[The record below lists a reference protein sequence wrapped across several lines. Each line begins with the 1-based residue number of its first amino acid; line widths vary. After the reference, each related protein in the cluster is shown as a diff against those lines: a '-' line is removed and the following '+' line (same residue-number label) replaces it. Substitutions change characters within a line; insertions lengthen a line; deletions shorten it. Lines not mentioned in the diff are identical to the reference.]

1 MAHNIFKRAAAMLA
15 AAAVIAVPASANM
28 PSETVIAAPDEYHDD
43 WLHVNDKAE
52 IVDMNGNP
60 VWMTGVNWF
69 GYNVGS
75 QIFDGAWSANVHHC
89 LDLIADHGFNLL
101 RVPMSTEILLQWKN
115 GDPDPIIKLNE
126 YENPELTIE
135 GVEGGTPMY
144 SFDIWNQVVKWCREN
159 GIKIMMDIHS
169 ATTNAAGH
177 NYALWYDSNFST
189 DDWLEALAW
198 FADYYKDD
206 DTVIAIDLKN
216 EPHGKTDDGIYAKWD
231 GSTDENNWRYA
242 AERGAKACL
251 DQNPNL
257 LIMVEGIEVYPKFE
271 EGESWASHSVDYAR
285 YPWSPYHGAWWGA
298 NFRGVRE
305 FPVDLGEHQSQ
316 LVYSPHDYGPEVY
329 KQTWVYLEDESKTF
343 SRETLL
349 DDYWRDTWAFL
360 VEENISPILMGEW
373 GGWVDDEHDKTGEN
387 RHWLQEIRDY
397 MIDKHIHH
405 TFWCFNENSSDTGGL
420 VYDNFQKWDDI
431 KYEFIKPA
439 LWQTEDGKFISL
451 DHKIPMGRAGN
462 GISLDEYYS
471 GNPGS
476 QSTTQTTAAP
486 DGTTTTS
493 VTTGTTTSSTK
504 DTTATSKE
512 TTTTTATTSKSE
524 TTTTSTSSID
534 SNGDTL
540 YGDANC
546 DKEVSVADA
555 VLIMQKIANPS
566 KYDVNGT
573 DEKHITAQGIVNSD
587 CFNNGD
593 GVTNKD
599 ALAIQQYKL
608 GLIKELPAK

>member
-1 MAHNIFKRAAAMLA
+1 
-15 AAAVIAVPASANM
+15 M
-28 PSETVIAAPDEYHDD
+28 PYSKKMP
-43 WLHVNDKAE
+43 LE
-52 IVDMNGNP
+52 I
-60 VWMTGVNWF
+60 
-69 GYNVGS
+69 
-75 QIFDGAWSANVHHC
+75 
-89 LDLIADHGFNLL
+89 
-101 RVPMSTEILLQWKN
+101 
-115 GDPDPIIKLNE
+115 
-126 YENPELTIE
+126 
-135 GVEGGTPMY
+135 
-144 SFDIWNQVVKWCREN
+144 
-159 GIKIMMDIHS
+159 
-169 ATTNAAGH
+169 
-177 NYALWYDSNFST
+177 
-189 DDWLEALAW
+189 
-198 FADYYKDD
+198 
-206 DTVIAIDLKN
+206 
-216 EPHGKTDDGIYAKWD
+216 
-231 GSTDENNWRYA
+231 
-242 AERGAKACL
+242 
-251 DQNPNL
+251 
-257 LIMVEGIEVYPKFE
+257 
-271 EGESWASHSVDYAR
+271 
-285 YPWSPYHGAWWGA
+285 
-298 NFRGVRE
+298 
-305 FPVDLGEHQSQ
+305 
-316 LVYSPHDYGPEVY
+316 Y
-329 KQTWVYLEDESKTF
+329 KQTWFYLEDESKTF

-462 GISLDEYYS
+462 GISLGEYYS